1 MLIEGE
7 DLRTR
12 ARKIES
18 EGCGHRLDG
27 EGIYCRI
34 NQNAVVCFQCL
45 KALPH
50 LARIGLLEISE
61 AKLDKH
67 IYKERFDGKA
77 KILFKD
83 PVKFAKLVLRFN
95 PFPYQ
100 VELLKNNS
108 KRLLAICG
116 RQIGKSTVAA
126 IKLLHYALTHP
137 KSTSII
143 VSATLRQSLETY
155 SKVVSFIESSFIRG
169 YVVKLTK
176 TQILFRNRSRI
187 ICLPSGRYGSTL
199 RGFTVHLAV
208 VDEAAFIHS
217 DVIERVILPML
228 ATTNGTLWLLTTPWD
243 KDHITYRAFTT
254 WPKECI
260 YHLPSSANPLI
271 SREFLEEQRT
281 LLGEARYM
289 QEYEAKFIDDENTYF
304 PIDLLRGCVG
314 DLPQQ
319 DIGELYG
326 GYDPGGKESSAAFV
340 VVCLVDEYLYVV
352 YSVSKRGLPYTHFTA
367 EIAEYHK
374 ANRLTKVC
382 VDQTGLGNP
391 ILEHCVELGLPAE
404 GITLTAKM
412 KQEILSELRMQMEKR
427 RLIIP
432 YDSDLINSLNAITYT
447 KSRSGCYLFDKK
459 PGYRDDLAYALA
471 LACWGA
477 VKSRSGVIVRL

>member
-1 MLIEGE
+1 LLIEGE
-7 DLRTR
+7 DLQTR

-34 NQNAVVCFQCL
+34 NKNALVCFQCL
-45 KALPH
+45 QALPH

-67 IYKERFDGKA
+67 IYKERFDEKA

-95 PFPYQ
+95 LFPYQ

-116 RQIGKSTVAA
+116 RQIGKSTIAA

-137 KSTSII
+137 RSTSII
-143 VSATLRQSLETY
+143 VSATLRQSLETF
-155 SKVVSFIESSFIRG
+155 SKVVSFIESSFIRS

-281 LLGEARYM
+281 LLGESRYM

-304 PIDLLRGCVG
+304 PIDLLRGCLATYHNETTG
-314 DLPQQ
+314 N
-319 DIGELYG
+319 
-326 GYDPGGKESSAAFV
+326 SMAATT
-340 VVCLVDEYLYVV
+340 LV
-352 YSVSKRGLPYTHFTA
+352 A
-367 EIAEYHK
+367 
-374 ANRLTKVC
+374 
-382 VDQTGLGNP
+382 
-391 ILEHCVELGLPAE
+391 
-404 GITLTAKM
+404 
-412 KQEILSELRMQMEKR
+412 R
-427 RLIIP
+427 RAQRHSWLC
-432 YDSDLINSLNAITYT
+432 A
-447 KSRSGCYLFDKK
+447 
-459 PGYRDDLAYALA
+459 
-471 LACWGA
+471 
-477 VKSRSGVIVRL
+477 